1 MSDRFALLIGVPR
14 CDDAEMFSPIPEEVV
29 RADITRMRDALA
41 GSGYQITVL
50 GVAPDGPVVEGEQ
63 RIPGEV
69 TRTRCLTTLDRL
81 CRQVPAEGTLLLY
94 FSGHGV
100 RLEGRD
106 YLVPEDFRSTGDS
119 RADEEALV
127 SLDLSAQVGICLAG
141 IGVAFVDACRDNPDH
156 SFDISQMQ
164 GLPQLPDGA
173 FALVAGCDRGEV
185 CRYDARGSLFTRA
198 LADALGI
205 RHPART
211 VSEVVAA
218 TRTALS
224 GSEQTPTARAT
235 SGLTDA
241 RFSEPICDGLRIF
254 DEWRA
259 GATETELWQLVEK
272 AGSTKRE
279 PISAVIRDLVEG
291 YASTVIGVPA
301 RQRHTARPQDPWI
314 DDAYPQRVLSV
325 LHSLLRPETGDT
337 RDLRPEDWVAHVTL
351 PPAEVAVLV
360 IAPYLREAVL
370 ALGMFDLHRLN
381 PRNVRP
387 TFRAGLRFDLEVVY
401 AAYDQLCRRV
411 IQLDEASAEQ
421 DAIVTW
427 MAYQWLLGREDLWCH
442 DTVREWAT
450 TAASKLLSALDETPS
465 AGAVAEYADLLL
477 SVAHAVG
484 SVESVEPFENSPDH
498 RNSRVLARL
507 SSLAGVLAAD
517 PRRLPQVVP
526 DHIGIRD
533 PVTLADLRE
542 ILATAQWRRT
552 PTSMDLEAVCQ
563 HPAIHVA
570 LNDLAARAEEIRR
583 LIVGTANRYEQPY
596 LARLPPAFTADAVRA
611 RRIAGQGALYHLP
624 LLRFSLAADKVQGM
638 LMGSQLYGDRAVA
651 IRELYQNALDAC
663 RYREMRL
670 RAHYHDAQQEVDGW
684 TPRIIFRQGVEP
696 TGQPYLECQ
705 DNGVGMTEY
714 VITRVFAEAGT
725 RFVQTERFRREQAR
739 WQQVDAALR
748 LHANSQFGI
757 GVFSYFMLASEI
769 SITTV
774 PTLETGFTG
783 PEALQISIAGNG
795 NLFRVRRTPDVPGG
809 IRNGGTII
817 RLHLSFDDGVS
828 CAQALR
834 EHLHLPEYRVD
845 VEAHGEVVDTWHPG
859 ELRMNGPI
867 GSYVQASAHVW
878 WIADEGRYLTDGIQ
892 VLPPRPRSTLTG
904 RPTTDN
910 PFGFV
915 LNMTGRH
922 RPRISVDRREILEWD
937 ARWVSAQLR
946 AAIPALRDWSGLSLQ
961 WLWRLAT
968 ADRELAGWVFDE
980 LGDLELPVRPVRSS
994 ITVNLGLVGCLPE
1007 DAHLQ
1012 PDRDRWPHLPGAG
1025 LPRWIH
1031 AWRTKLWRGVE
1042 GTNDGT
1048 REPTYLPPDRL
1059 DGYPVIHPNHLDI
1072 LHRPVMD
1079 AYTFRRRRDTRGLS
1093 NEEFMRLLRPYVIA
1107 GLDLRPL
1114 RAAPEHAALMAML
1127 PPELKTDENVPV
1139 PLGLRLVGAAW
1150 LSGRSIGEAW
1160 RALTSSAGTE
1170 LASSR
1175 LSESEIKP
1183 VDGYVPDNIDRRLVH
1198 RDFRDEYYDTR
1209 WLSGLSVRHLQAAG
1223 EVLGIGTPDLVERV
1237 DRLRAL
1243 GIWSPIRPGWNGTVR
1258 LQGDDPVQAW
1268 LLALERP
1275 VKAMDL
1281 LILAIQSG
1289 ESVRRV
1295 ADRVN
1300 AASAASDLTVTL
1312 PELSGVAD
1320 IIPGP
1325 DEWELLSASEVWDAG
1340 APLVHRLGRIVS
1352 AVAAVGMARGTG
1364 ERLDAALAKLVP
1376 FWELQGE
1383 VTPPMLV
1390 AIAGAARITLGE
1402 IRDQLL
1408 RYFAPHLDLSAIAA
1422 ELPATL
1428 RRRNVRFERVWMLL
1442 TETETRPRWQSPAPL
1457 HLVWH
1462 AHVSGKSVGEVLSE
1476 MSPYQELG
1484 AILPEWAPGDD
1495 RTVPDG
1501 YDVLM
1506 LTDEL
1511 PPDEGRGF
1519 SSQKPPRR
1527 PLVDHTV
1534 TPLHL
1539 LRLAARYG
1547 WEPGVAYDRLARF
1560 RPLGLRIDFDRD
1572 DCPDG
1577 IVAWQ
1582 DLIVL
1587 TEELDGWAPPLH
1599 GDVTADQIALAASA
1613 VAEPVAVTHARLQ
1626 RYATLFGL
1634 QIPDPP
1640 EESNDGR

>member
-1 MSDRFALLIGVPR
+1 MSDRFALLIGVPQ
-14 CDDAEMFSPIPEEVV
+14 CDDAEMFGPIPKEVV
-29 RADITRMRDALA
+29 RADITLMRDALA
-41 GSGYQITVL
+41 ESGYQITVL
-50 GVAPDGPVVEGEQ
+50 GVAPDGPARQGEQ
-63 RIPGEV
+63 RISGEV
-69 TRTRCLTTLDRL
+69 TRTRCLTTLDRV
-81 CRQVPAEGTLLLY
+81 CRQVPAGGILLLY

-119 RADEEALV
+119 RADEKALV

-141 IGVAFVDACRDNPDH
+141 IGVAFIDACRENPDR

-164 GLPQLPDGA
+164 GLPQLPNGA
-173 FALVAGCDRGEV
+173 FALVAGCDRGEI
-185 CRYDARGSLFTRA
+185 CQYDARGSLFTRA

-218 TRTALS
+218 TKRALS
-224 GSEQTPTARAT
+224 ASGQTPTARAT

-241 RFSEPICDGLRIF
+241 RFSEPICDGMRIF

-259 GATETELWQLVEK
+259 GTTDTGLWHLVDE

-279 PISAVIRDLVEG
+279 PVTVVVRDLVEG
-291 YASTVIGVPA
+291 YANTITGL
-301 RQRHTARPQDPWI
+301 RARPRRGARPHDPWL
-314 DDAYPQRVLSV
+314 DDAYPQRVLSMV
-325 LHSLLRPETGDT
+325 HALLRPANGAART
-337 RDLRPEDWVAHVTL
+337 LQPEEAVAHPTL
-351 PPAEVAVLV
+351 PPAEVAVLI

-370 ALGMFDLHRLN
+370 ALGMFDLHRLD

-411 IQLDEASAEQ
+411 IQLDEGSAEQ

-427 MAYQWLLGREDLWCH
+427 MAYQWLLGREDVWCD
-442 DTVREWAT
+442 DTVQEWAA
-450 TAASKLLSALDETPS
+450 TAAGKLLGALGETPS

-484 SVESVEPFENSPDH
+484 GVEAVEPFETVPDQ

-507 SSLAGVLAAD
+507 ASLAGVLAAD
-517 PRRLPQVVP
+517 PRRVPQVVP
-526 DHIGIRD
+526 DHIGVRD
-533 PVTLADLRE
+533 PVSLVDLRE

-552 PTSMDLEAVCQ
+552 PTSMDLEAVCP
-563 HPAIHVA
+563 HPAIHVV
-570 LNDLAARAEEIRR
+570 LGELAAQAEEIRR
-583 LIVGTANRYEQPY
+583 LIVGTANLAEQPF
-596 LARLPPAFTADAVRA
+596 LARLPPAFTADAVRP
-611 RRIAGQGALYHLP
+611 RRIGQRALYHLP

-638 LMGSQLYGDRAVA
+638 LMGSQLYGDRSVA

-670 RAHYHDAQQEVDGW
+670 RAHYHDAEQETDGW
-684 TPRIIFRQGVEP
+684 TPRIIFRQGVEA
-696 TGQPYLECQ
+696 TGRPYLECQ

-739 WQQVDAALR
+739 WQQLDAGLR

-769 SITTV
+769 TITTV
-774 PTLETGFTG
+774 PTVETGFTG
-783 PEALQISIAGNG
+783 LEALQITIAGNG
-795 NLFRVRRTPDVPGG
+795 NLFRIRRTTDVPGG
-809 IRNGGTII
+809 IRNGGTIV
-817 RLHLSFDDGVS
+817 RLHLSVDDGVS

-845 VEAHGEVVDTWHPG
+845 VEAHGQVVDTWHPG
-859 ELRMNGPI
+859 ELRMDGPI
-867 GSYVQASAHVW
+867 GSYVQASPHVW

-892 VLPPRPRSTLTG
+892 VLPPRPRSALAG
-904 RPTTDN
+904 RSATDN

-937 ARWVSAQLR
+937 AGWVSAQLR
-946 AAIPALRDWSGLSLQ
+946 SAIPALRDWSGLSLQ

-994 ITVNLGLVGCLPE
+994 STVNLGLVGCLPE

-1031 AWRTKLWRGVE
+1031 TWRTKLWRSVE
-1042 GTNDGT
+1042 GTDDGT
-1048 REPTYLPPDRL
+1048 DEPTYLPPDRL
-1059 DGYPVIHPNHLDI
+1059 DGYPVIHPHHLDI
-1072 LHRPVMD
+1072 LPRPVMD

-1093 NEEFMRLLRPYVIA
+1093 NEEFIRLLRPYVIA

-1114 RAAPEHAALMAML
+1114 RAAPEHAALMEML

-1139 PLGLRLVGAAW
+1139 PLGLRVVGAAW

-1160 RALTSSAGTE
+1160 RALTSSAATE
-1170 LASSR
+1170 PASST
-1175 LSESEIKP
+1175 LGEAEINP
-1183 VDGYVPDNIDRRLVH
+1183 IDGYVPDNVDRRLVH

-1209 WLSGLSVRHLQAAG
+1209 WLSGLSVRHLLTAG
-1223 EVLGIGTPDLVERV
+1223 EVLGIATSELVARV

-1243 GIWSPIRPGWNGTVR
+1243 GIWSPIRAGWNGTVR
-1258 LQGDDPVQAW
+1258 LSGDDPVQAW
-1268 LLALERP
+1268 LLALEHP

-1289 ESVRRV
+1289 ESVGRV

-1300 AASAASDLTVTL
+1300 TASAASELNVTL
-1312 PELSGVAD
+1312 PDLSGLTDVT
-1320 IIPGP
+1320 PGP
-1325 DEWELLSASEVWDAG
+1325 DEWELLSASEVWDAD

-1352 AVAAVGMARGTG
+1352 AVTAVGMTLGADK
-1364 ERLDAALAKLVP
+1364 RLDAALAQLVP

-1402 IRDQLL
+1402 VRDQLL

-1442 TETETRPRWQSPAPL
+1442 AEAETRPRWQSPAPL

-1462 AHVSGKSVGEVLSE
+1462 AHVSGKSVDQVLSE
-1476 MSPYQELG
+1476 LTPYQELG

-1495 RTVPDG
+1495 PTVPDG

-1547 WEPGVAYDRLARF
+1547 WEPRVAYDRLVRF
-1560 RPLGLRIDFDRD
+1560 RSLGLRIAFDRD

-1577 IVAWQ
+1577 IVGWQ

-1599 GDVTADQIALAASA
+1599 GDVTAGWIARAASA
-1613 VAEPVAVTHARLQ
+1613 VAEPVTVTHARLR

-1634 QIPDPP
+1634 QLPDPP
-1640 EESNDGR
+1640 EESNDDW